1 MKNSDHALEHL
12 KVIRGMM
19 EKATVYRVLSA
30 PAAIFGGFLAIL
42 IGYYFFV
49 QDQKEIYLSGYHFF
63 WTWVVALV
71 VADSFNGFLLFR
83 RARKEGIN
91 FLSAG
96 LKHTCFACAP
106 AAIAG
111 GIISY
116 EVVEQEVEL
125 CALVW
130 ILCYGV
136 AILAMGGAAPR
147 SLRRLGWSFLIFGI
161 IIFLVWMKYG
171 PAFSPGLG
179 IHGPVGAAGI
189 IMMLTFGLL
198 HLIYGFGVLLSKE
211 EKESVS

>member
-19 EKATVYRVLSA
+19 EKATVYRALSA

-42 IGYYFFV
+42 IGCYFFV

-71 VADSFNGFLLFR
+71 VGDSFNGFLLFR

-91 FLSAG
+91 FFSAG

-211 EKESVS
+211 EKDPIS

>member
-19 EKATVYRVLSA
+19 EKATVYRALSA

-42 IGYYFFV
+42 IGCYFFV

-71 VADSFNGFLLFR
+71 VGDSFNGFLLFR

-91 FLSAG
+91 FFSAG
-96 LKHTCFACAP
+96 LKYTCFACAP

-211 EKESVS
+211 EKDPIS

>member
-42 IGYYFFV
+42 IGYYFFA

>member
-19 EKATVYRVLSA
+19 EKATVYRALSA

-42 IGYYFFV
+42 IGYYFFA

-130 ILCYGV
+130 TLCYGV

-147 SLRRLGWSFLIFGI
+147 SLRRLGWSFLTFGI

-171 PAFSPGLG
+171 PALSPGLG

-198 HLIYGFGVLLSKE
+198 HLIYGFSVLLRKG
-211 EKESVS
+211 EKDPVS

>member
-1 MKNSDHALEHL
+1 MKDSDHALEHL

-19 EKATVYRVLSA
+19 EKATIYRALSA
-30 PAAIFGGFLAIL
+30 PAAIFGGFLAML

-49 QDQKEIYLSGYHFF
+49 QDQKEIYLSGYKFF
-63 WTWVVALV
+63 WTWVIALV
-71 VADSFNGFLLFR
+71 VGDSFNGFLLFR
-83 RARKEGIN
+83 RAKIEGIN
-91 FLSAG
+91 FFSSG

-130 ILCYGV
+130 VLCYGV
-136 AILAMGGAAPR
+136 SILAMGGAAPR
-147 SLRRLGWSFLIFGI
+147 SLRRLGWAFLVSGCV
-161 IIFLVWMKYG
+161 IFLVWMKYG

-198 HLIYGFGVLLSKE
+198 HLIYGFGVLLRKAD
-211 EKESVS
+211 KDSVS

>member
-19 EKATVYRVLSA
+19 EKATVYRALSA

-71 VADSFNGFLLFR
+71 VGDSFNGFLLFR

-91 FLSAG
+91 FFSAG
-96 LKHTCFACAP
+96 LKYTCFACAP

-198 HLIYGFGVLLSKE
+198 HLIYGFAVLLSKE
-211 EKESVS
+211 EKDPIS